1 MEWGRGQSEESGEE
15 EGGMGVVLQRS
26 THHEAMQVAVV
37 RVEKKGGEGAGLS
50 SSVPAIRAVHQH
62 TGAIEQGLGGG
73 GGGGGGEG
81 QSEDGAQGRGGE
93 GRGGER
99 MHLCREKRGLHDEL
113 DVPEPAR

>member
-73 GGGGGGEG
+73 GGGSQRMEH
-81 QSEDGAQGRGGE
+81 RGGE
-93 GRGGER
+93 GRGEDAPLQRKER
-99 MHLCREKRGLHDEL
+99 
-113 DVPEPAR
+113 PP